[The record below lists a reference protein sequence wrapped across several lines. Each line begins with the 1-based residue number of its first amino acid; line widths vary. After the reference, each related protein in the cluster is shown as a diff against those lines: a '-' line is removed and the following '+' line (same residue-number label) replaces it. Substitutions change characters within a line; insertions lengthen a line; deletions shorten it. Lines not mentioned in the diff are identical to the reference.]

1 MNVMLSKYLFWDL
14 SSLPARH
21 AILLG
26 WASELPVLVQ
36 MNSLA
41 AQHRPKSDDPD
52 FWAVWSGRDSD
63 GEMVERKVD
72 WKTIADDWQ
81 QISVPAQAQGLESND
96 E

>member
-1 MNVMLSKYLFWDL
+1 MTIAQQSFGSRHDCLSH
-14 SSLPARH
+14 H
-21 AILLG
+21 ATQFG
-26 WASELPVLVQ
+26 RTFEQPVLVQ
-36 MNSLA
+36 VNSLSA
-41 AQHRPKSDDPD
+41 HHRPKSDDPD

-81 QISVPAQAQGLESND
+81 QISVPAQAQGLETND